1 MEAASGGAPRLRPL
15 DLGGT
20 LDTAIKIV
28 TRHAG
33 TLVVAV
39 LVVVVPLQVLSL
51 LITEST
57 TRVYDV
63 AAGFGLSGDRGGIA
77 YTNQGAY
84 VAGQITIALLG
95 VLTSLLST
103 VACFKAVA
111 DGYLGRVPSAGNS
124 LRFASRRLPSALWL
138 TFAMILVLAPAFVAL
153 VIPGIWLLIAYSMAL
168 PAMLTERVGGFGAL
182 RRSYRLV
189 KGHWWRVFLTLLVA
203 YILVTVVQGVV
214 TGALVALAVVAFD
227 PASFTAHVLATVAG
241 IVSSALTTPVLAAV
255 TAVLYF
261 DLRVRKEGFDLA
273 VLAERLGGGAAT
285 EPVAT
290 APATTPAAPL
300 YGGFAPPA
308 GSDPPAGA

>member
-28 TRHAG
+28 TRHAS
-33 TLVVAV
+33 TLVLAV
-39 LVVVVPLQVLSL
+39 LVVVVPLEVLSL

-63 AAGFGLSGDRGGIA
+63 AAGFGITGDRGGVV
-77 YTNQGAY
+77 YTDEGAY
-84 VAGQITIALLG
+84 VAGQITIALIG

-111 DGYLGRVPSAGNS
+111 DAYLGRQPSAGNS
-124 LRFASRRLPSALWL
+124 LRFAARRLPSALWL
-138 TFAMILVLAPAFVAL
+138 TLVVVVVLVPAFIAL
-153 VIPGIWLLIAYSMAL
+153 VIPGIWLLVAYSMAL
-168 PAMLTERVGGFGAL
+168 PAMLIEGVGGFGAL
-182 RRSYRLV
+182 RRSFRLV
-189 KGHWWRVFLTLLVA
+189 KGHWWRVFLPLLVA
-203 YILVTVVQGVV
+203 YILVTVVQGIV
-214 TGALVALAVVAFD
+214 TGALAALAVTVLD
-227 PASFTAHVLATVAG
+227 SASFTAHALSTLAS
-241 IVSSALTTPVLAAV
+241 IVGSALTTPVLSAV

-285 EPVAT
+285 ESVA
-290 APATTPAAPL
+290 PSTTPAAPL
-300 YGGFAPPA
+300 YGGFAPPVS
-308 GSDPPAGA
+308 SDPPAGA

>member
-33 TLVVAV
+33 TLTLAV
-39 LVVVVPLQVLSL
+39 LVVVVPLEVLSL

-63 AAGFGLSGDRGGIA
+63 AAGFGLSGDRGGA
-77 YTNQGAY
+77 VYSDRGAY
-84 VAGQITIALLG
+84 VAGQIAVLFIG

-111 DGYLGRVPSAGNS
+111 DAYLGRRPSAGSS
-124 LRFASRRLPSALWL
+124 LRFAARRLPAALWL
-138 TFAMILVLAPAFVAL
+138 TVAL
-153 VIPGIWLLIAYSMAL
+153 VVVLVPATIALIIPAIWLLVAYSMAF
-168 PAMLTERVGGFGAL
+168 PAMLIERVGGFRAL

-189 KGHWWRVFLTLLVA
+189 KGHWWRVALTLLVA
-203 YILVTVVQGVV
+203 YIIVSVLQGVV
-214 TGALVALAVVAFD
+214 GAALIAVAVLVFD
-227 PASFTAHVLATVAG
+227 PESFTAHVLATLSNIAG
-241 IVSSALTTPVLAAV
+241 SALTTPFFAAV
-255 TAVLYF
+255 TAVIYF

-273 VLAERLGGGAAT
+273 LLAERLGGAAAT
-285 EPVAT
+285 DPVAT
-290 APATTPAAPL
+290 PAIAPAAPL
-300 YGGFAPPA
+300 YGGFAPPV
-308 GSDPPAGA
+308 SPDPPRGA